1 MKCTKCGTIFEEGLF
16 CPECGAKYDEE
27 EAKLAEQK
35 ERERAEAERLAEEQR
50 KEEEKVEKQ
59 KKREAELEKARL
71 EQEKVAKA
79 QEIELARAKIEQER
93 LAKERAEQE
102 AEVLRLKKEEAE
114 RKAIEK
120 EKAKA
125 EQLSKEERLSR
136 TFNNVEYQ
144 TKEEA
149 EAASIAYEREQER
162 IKQQKKVDGYAIWSL
177 VLGIASWPLSMLM
190 VGVFL
195 AIPAVIF
202 GVKALKNKT
211 TKKGC
216 AIGGIVSAGIH
227 ILVIVLCLIFAFL
240 WNN

>member
-50 KEEEKVEKQ
+50 KE
-59 KKREAELEKARL
+59 AELEKARL

-79 QEIELARAKIEQER
+79 QEIELARAKVEQER

-114 RKAIEK
+114 RKAIEA
-120 EKAKA
+120 EKTKA

-149 EAASIAYEREQER
+149 EAASVAYEREQER

-177 VLGIASWPLSMLM
+177 VLGIAAWPLTMLI
-190 VGVFL
+190 VGEFL
-195 AIPAVIF
+195 TIPAMIF

-216 AIGGIVSAGIH
+216 AIGGIVSVGIY
-227 ILVIVLCLIFAFL
+227 ILVVVLSLIFAFME
-240 WNN
+240 

>member
-1 MKCTKCGTIFEEGLF
+1 MTMKCTKCGTVFEEGLF
-16 CPECGAKYDEE
+16 CPECGTKYDEE

-35 ERERAEAERLAEEQR
+35 ERERAETERLAEEQR
-50 KEEEKVEKQ
+50 KEEEKLAEQ

-79 QEIELARAKIEQER
+79 QEVELARAKAEQER

-114 RKAIEK
+114 RKAIEE

-125 EQLSKEERLSR
+125 ELLAKEERLSR

-149 EAASIAYEREQER
+149 VAASVAYEREQER
-162 IKQQKKVDGYAIWSL
+162 IKQQKKVDGYAVWSL
-177 VLGIASWPLSMLM
+177 VLGIASWPLTMLI
-190 VGVFL
+190 VGEFL
-195 AIPAVIF
+195 TIPAVIF

-216 AIGGIVSAGIH
+216 AIGGIVSVVIY
-227 ILVIVLCLIFAFL
+227 ILVIVIGLIFAFME
-240 WNN
+240 